1 MTPVLGADVYDW
13 ICIQTEKRVREH
25 WKCKHESR
33 RAGDTGSERSD
44 RHYATV
50 TDM

>member
-1 MTPVLGADVYDW
+1 VTSVLEADVDNR
-13 ICIQTEKRVREH
+13 ICIQIEKHVREH
-25 WKCKHESR
+25 WECKHESR
-33 RAGDTGSERSD
+33 RAGDTCSERSD

>member
-1 MTPVLGADVYDW
+1 MTSVLGADVDGW
-13 ICIQTEKRVREH
+13 ICIQIEKHVREH
-25 WKCKHESR
+25 WECEHESR